1 MLTHS
6 SVQKC
11 WITNNDD
18 LIVATNRRRSYSSSE
33 DSMLEFILKKNCELS
48 KECVENWFIIS
59 EIRENTKNAIQTTK
73 G

>member
-1 MLTHS
+1 MLNRTRRYLFYLVIRFGKNMLTHS

-33 DSMLEFILKKNCELS
+33 DSMLEFILKKKTANYL
-48 KECVENWFIIS
+48 
-59 EIRENTKNAIQTTK
+59 KNA
-73 G
+73 